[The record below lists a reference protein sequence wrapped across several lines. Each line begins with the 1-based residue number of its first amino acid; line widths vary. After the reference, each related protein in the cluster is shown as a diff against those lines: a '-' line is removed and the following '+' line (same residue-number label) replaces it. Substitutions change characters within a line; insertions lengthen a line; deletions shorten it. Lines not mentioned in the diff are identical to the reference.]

1 MAENI
6 SDNGRDGAHIWLRYT
21 TQYTQQGRTHTF
33 EIGIPV
39 PLGASAEMRDNL
51 IEEAE
56 AGMEQLSTHVENR
69 IARLLQRNQRTT
81 APAIAVP
88 TTTPPVSGTPNVSR
102 QTSQPVQA
110 SKATPSA
117 PTAATPTQNKAAA
130 PTRPTGAGAEN
141 ENTLRTKFIMRVKEN
156 LGLTPPQIMEQL
168 NVKSLSGF
176 DFQEA
181 YERLKQLAGQKSPAP
196 APSVPAPSA
205 PATPA
210 PRPARPE
217 VEQQTRST
225 TVTQASQAHQAPAR
239 TRPAA
244 EGPVVAENRPPL
256 RFEEED
262 DLPDLDDIDFEEE
275 DEDEEPP
282 EPYMAE
288 LAGAGK
294 ERARGRIERL
304 RAVKSTMKAGADR
317 MRVLINITDTQISN
331 EQLRQLFRDI
341 WGLANPKT
349 AKGEQVEALISWA
362 KEDAFVEEVEDVLAL
377 IEEEGLNAGS
387 NR

>member
-39 PLGASAEMRDNL
+39 PLGASAEMRENL

-69 IARLLQRNQRTT
+69 IARLLQRNQRATT
-81 APAIAVP
+81 PAIAVP

-117 PTAATPTQNKAAA
+117 PTAATQTQNKAAA
-130 PTRPTGAGAEN
+130 PTRTTGPGGEN

-181 YERLKQLAGQKSPAP
+181 YERLKQLAGQKSPASDP
-196 APSVPAPSA
+196 PVPATS
-205 PATPA
+205 A
-210 PRPARPE
+210 PRPARSE
-217 VEQQTRST
+217 VEQQARST
-225 TVTQASQAHQAPAR
+225 TVTPASQAHQAPPPAR

-349 AKGEQVEALISWA
+349 AKSEQVEALISWA
-362 KEDAFVEEVEDVLAL
+362 KEDAFVEEVEAVLAL
-377 IEEEGLNAGS
+377 IEEEGLDAGS